1 MDKIYDEKFIK
12 TKLKREEL
20 KHLLELCTKEM
31 HFTFNGE
38 TYKQVDGVAMG
49 SPLGPV
55 LANVFMVELETK
67 LVPTLNDKIALWQRY
82 VDDTFTFIK
91 NEEIENVKTILNG
104 FHEDIK
110 FTHEIEKEGSIAFL
124 DVKIT
129 RKINGQFITEV
140 HRKKTDTNIYMNWK
154 SFSPR
159 SWKIGTLKGLFRR
172 AFLVCSEQS
181 GQNKEISFL
190 KHVFTKINGYP
201 SRVVNDTLYKVTK
214 TINNE
219 KELETRMNNVE
230 LNNRDEPKVNKAKS
244 DVFPY
249 MTLPYKGQEGEKMM
263 HKLQGFLKNKLPTE
277 VKPRIIYKGQK

>member
-91 NEEIENVKTILNG
+91 NDEIENVKTILNG

-140 HRKKTDTNIYMNWK
+140 HRKKTDTNIY
-154 SFSPR
+154 
-159 SWKIGTLKGLFRR
+159 
-172 AFLVCSEQS
+172 
-181 GQNKEISFL
+181 
-190 KHVFTKINGYP
+190 IN
-201 SRVVNDTLYKVTK
+201 
-214 TINNE
+214 
-219 KELETRMNNVE
+219 
-230 LNNRDEPKVNKAKS
+230 
-244 DVFPY
+244 
-249 MTLPYKGQEGEKMM
+249 
-263 HKLQGFLKNKLPTE
+263 
-277 VKPRIIYKGQK
+277 

>member
-140 HRKKTDTNIYMNWK
+140 HRKKTDTNIY
-154 SFSPR
+154 
-159 SWKIGTLKGLFRR
+159 
-172 AFLVCSEQS
+172 
-181 GQNKEISFL
+181 
-190 KHVFTKINGYP
+190 IN
-201 SRVVNDTLYKVTK
+201 
-214 TINNE
+214 
-219 KELETRMNNVE
+219 
-230 LNNRDEPKVNKAKS
+230 
-244 DVFPY
+244 
-249 MTLPYKGQEGEKMM
+249 
-263 HKLQGFLKNKLPTE
+263 
-277 VKPRIIYKGQK
+277 